1 MKKQNF
7 IAIVE
12 NKNFQMI
19 TFERFS
25 CAKVETVKKQMQ
37 ELFKNSLYRACT
49 PGAVSVS
56 IYRTPDGYKKEN
68 YPCCCF
74 NIKKEV

>member
-1 MKKQNF
+1 MKKQNY

-12 NKNFQMI
+12 NKNFQMV

-25 CAKVETVKKQMQ
+25 CARVETVKKQMQ
-37 ELFKNSLYRACT
+37 ELLKNSLYRACT

-56 IYRTPDGYKKEN
+56 IYRTPDGYTKEEN
-68 YPCCCF
+68 ACCCF
-74 NIKKEV
+74 NIN